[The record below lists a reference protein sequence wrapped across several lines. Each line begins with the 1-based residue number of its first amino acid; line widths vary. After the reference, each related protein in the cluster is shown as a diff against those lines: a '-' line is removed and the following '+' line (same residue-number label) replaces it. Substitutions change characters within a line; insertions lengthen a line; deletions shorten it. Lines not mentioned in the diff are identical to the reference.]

1 LTPLSSSRRA
11 VAFVNVAHALDHYV
25 LLIYPTAVIAMAADL
40 GRDYGPMI
48 ALSTGAFVAFG
59 LFALPM
65 GWLAERVGR
74 RNLLATFFFGCAT
87 SLAGLTASSTPTAI
101 ALWLF
106 VLGVFTA
113 IYHPIGASLL
123 VSHASSLGRS
133 LGWNGVFGNLGSA
146 FASGGTALLASTLG
160 WRAAFLAPAA
170 VCLAVGLAY
179 LVFAPAEAESHVAG
193 PKTAP
198 PSGVGM
204 RVPVLLALF
213 AAALIAGGMTF
224 NITSISLPKAI
235 DERLGLDVPLA
246 VTGALATGVFLF
258 GAMPQLIV
266 GRLVDRVPLPTIFV
280 GLAALQPLG
289 LGLAATTG
297 GAPMLAGLTLAIA
310 AIYGQVV
317 VNDAM
322 VARYTP
328 PHLRTKAYSVRYF
341 LGFTASGFAAP
352 LIAVAHAGGG
362 FGLVFTLAAAFGTV
376 IFGAAVCFFVASKP
390 AAAQAS
396 SG

>member
-1 LTPLSSSRRA
+1 MPPLSSSRRA

-74 RNLLATFFFGCAT
+74 RNLLAAFFLGCAA
-87 SLAGLTASSTPTAI
+87 SLAGLSASSTPTAI
-101 ALWLF
+101 AAWLF
-106 VLGVFTA
+106 ALGVFTA

-123 VSHASSLGRS
+123 VSHASSLGRA

-146 FASGGTALLASTLG
+146 FASGGTAMLASTLG
-160 WRAAFLAPAA
+160 WQAAFLAPAA

-179 LVFAPAEAESHVAG
+179 LMFAPRDGEARGGA
-193 PKTAP
+193 PRTAP
-198 PSGVGM
+198 ASNGGM
-204 RVPVLLALF
+204 RVPALLALF
-213 AAALIAGGMTF
+213 AVALIAGGMTF
-224 NITSISLPKAI
+224 NITSIALPKAI

-258 GAMPQLIV
+258 GAVTQLIV

-280 GLAALQPLG
+280 GLSVLQPAG
-289 LGLAATTG
+289 LLLAATTG
-297 GAPMLAGLTLAIA
+297 GAPMLIGLALAIA

-352 LIAVAHAGGG
+352 LIAVAHAAGG
-362 FGLVFTLAAAFGTV
+362 FGMVFTLAAAIGAV
-376 IFGAAVCFFVASKP
+376 IFGAAVCFFVASRP
-390 AAAQAS
+390 AAAQAP